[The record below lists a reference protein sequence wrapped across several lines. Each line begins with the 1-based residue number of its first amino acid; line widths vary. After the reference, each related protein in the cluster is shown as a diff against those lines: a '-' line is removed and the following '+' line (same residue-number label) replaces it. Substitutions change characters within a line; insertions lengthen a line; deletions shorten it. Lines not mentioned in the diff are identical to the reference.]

1 MLYDNLKTLAPIFCK
16 GTRNGH
22 EVKDKRKLVLGE
34 HYIFGKLLK
43 KTGWDRTDG
52 LSRKCDKVLFP
63 LSFVE
68 TLEEVLKTKPTKN
81 NIQASLPSLPSLP
94 VHLQDELKLPYA
106 PDIINLQDTEKFQGE
121 NGVPLEIETRGER
134 THDKIYFLVRD
145 VSDRFEM
152 NYLNDV
158 IINGYKDGYQENI
171 HYNYFICKR
180 YVNGRSD
187 TNKQIVKKELFLT
200 YKGILRVLFVSRSK
214 NAERFVDWATK
225 SLFTLQLGN
234 RQQKEKLVANTL
246 GVTAKVIKEVF
257 NTDANQFPC
266 IYLFTLG
273 KARDLRVSM
282 NIPTEVSDESVVC
295 KYGFTKDLARRT
307 GEHLTNYSKI
317 TGVELRLKH
326 HVYIDPQYISNAETK
341 ISNYMKDLK
350 LNLEYCD
357 EKELVIVQPELT
369 ELVTEQYQQIGKA
382 FMGHI
387 SEFVTR
393 IKDLE
398 QSMNVQKL
406 RSELELQKVRHE
418 NELELQQARHEIEL
432 LRKDLEIA
440 QLRLSLK

>member
-1 MLYDNLKTLAPIFCK
+1 MTTYIIIDNVQYMMYDDLKTVAPIFCK
-16 GTRNGH
+16 GTRNGN
-22 EVKDKRKLVLGE
+22 EVKDKRKLELGE

-43 KTGWDRTDG
+43 KTGWERSDG
-52 LSRKCDKVLFP
+52 SSRRCDKVLFTR
-63 LSFVE
+63 SFAE
-68 TLEEVLKTKPTKN
+68 TLEEVSKKPSKN
-81 NIQASLPSLPSLP
+81 NKKVSLPEN
-94 VHLQDELKLPYA
+94 LQEELKIPYA
-106 PDIINLQDTEKFQGE
+106 PDIITLQDTEKFKGE

-134 THDKIYFLVRD
+134 KHDKIYFLVRD

-158 IINGYKDGYQENI
+158 IINEYKDGYQENI

-180 YVNGRSD
+180 YGTGRSD

-214 NAERFVDWATK
+214 NAERFIDWATQ
-225 SLFTLQLGN
+225 SLFTLHLGN

-273 KARDLRVSM
+273 KAKDLRASM
-282 NIPTEVSDESVVC
+282 QIPAQVVDESVVC

-341 ISNYMKDLK
+341 ISNYMKALK
-350 LNLEYCD
+350 LNLEYGD
-357 EKELVIVQPELT
+357 EKELVIIPSELT
-369 ELVTEQYQQIGKA
+369 EFVSEQYQQIGRA

-387 SEFVTR
+387 ADFVTR

-398 QSMNVQKL
+398 HNL
-406 RSELELQKVRHE
+406 
-418 NELELQQARHEIEL
+418 NLQQARHETVVKNMENEL

-440 QLRLSLK
+440 NLRLSMK

>member
-1 MLYDNLKTLAPIFCK
+1 MYDDLKTVAPIFCK
-16 GTRNGH
+16 GTRNGN
-22 EVKDKRKLVLGE
+22 EVKDKRKLELGE

-43 KTGWDRTDG
+43 KTGWEKSDG
-52 LSRKCDKVLFP
+52 TSRRCDKVLFTR
-63 LSFVE
+63 SFAE
-68 TLEEVLKTKPTKN
+68 TLEEVSKKPSKN
-81 NIQASLPSLPSLP
+81 NKKVSLPE
-94 VHLQDELKLPYA
+94 HLQEELKIPYA
-106 PDIINLQDTEKFQGE
+106 PDVIALQDSEKFKGE

-145 VSDRFEM
+145 VSDSFELPNLQSNILDQKSSHFEGI
-152 NYLNDV
+152 NY
-158 IINGYKDGYQENI
+158 Y
-171 HYNYFICKR
+171 YFMCSRTRTSGVSTHKI
-180 YVNGRSD
+180 
-187 TNKQIVKKELFLT
+187 TTKELFLT
-200 YKGILRVLFVSRSK
+200 YKGILRVLFGSHSK
-214 NAERFVDWATK
+214 NAERFIDWATQ
-225 SLFTLQLGN
+225 SLFTLHLGN

-273 KARDLRVSM
+273 KAKDLRASM
-282 NIPTEVSDESVVC
+282 QIPGQVADESVVC

-341 ISNYMKDLK
+341 ISNYMKALK
-350 LNLEYCD
+350 LNLEYGD
-357 EKELVIVQPELT
+357 EKELVIIPSELT
-369 ELVTEQYQQIGKA
+369 EFVSEQYQQIGRA

-387 SEFVTR
+387 ADFVTR

-398 QSMNVQKL
+398 QSLN
-406 RSELELQKVRHE
+406 
-418 NELELQQARHEIEL
+418 LQQARHETEMQQARNEQSLNLQQAHHETVVKNMENEL

-440 QLRLSLK
+440 NLRLSMK

>member
-1 MLYDNLKTLAPIFCK
+1 MTTCITLNDVQYMLYDNLKTLAPIFCK

-94 VHLQDELKLPYA
+94 EHLQDELKLPYA

-121 NGVPLEIETRGER
+121 NGVPLEIETRGYR

-145 VSDRFEM
+145 VSERFELPKLQSNILDQKSSHLEGI
-152 NYLNDV
+152 NY
-158 IINGYKDGYQENI
+158 E
-171 HYNYFICKR
+171 YFMCSR
-180 YVNGRSD
+180 TRASGM
-187 TNKQIVKKELFLT
+187 TAHKELFLT
-200 YKGILRVLFVSRSK
+200 YKGVLRVLFASHSK

-341 ISNYMKDLK
+341 ISNYMKALK

-406 RSELELQKVRHE
+406 RFELELQKDRHE
-418 NELELQQARHEIEL
+418 NEL
-432 LRKDLEIA
+432 LRKDLEIT